1 MKSKLFGKKAFIS
14 VLSVLILILC
24 FGFAYNLIFIKPN
37 LKPYELYRQK
47 SDEGYIYLILQTDKN
62 IEDKY
67 IQITSYNGDQLS
79 YYKIPESIKNIPV
92 EKVGHGAFT
101 KCQSAEVFDVP
112 KTMKYLDDDLF
123 VYCRSLKKLII
134 RSDDIKLGNNL
145 FAQNNNITIVAHK
158 GSTAEKY
165 ALDNNIKFEELK

>member
-1 MKSKLFGKKAFIS
+1 MKSKLFGKKTLIS

-37 LKPYELYRQK
+37 LKPYELARQK
-47 SDEGYIYLILQTDKN
+47 SDEGYIYYIWQSNENTQ
-62 IEDKY
+62 DKY
-67 IQITSYNGDQLS
+67 IQISSYNGEQLS
-79 YYKIPESIKNIPV
+79 YFKIPESIKNIPV

-101 KCQSAEVFDVP
+101 NCQSAEIFDIP
-112 KTMKYLDDDLF
+112 ETMKYLDDDLF

-134 RSDDIKLGNNL
+134 RSDDIKLGKNL

-165 ALDNNIKFEELK
+165 AMDNNIKFEELK